1 MLTGSSMVHHV
12 HVTVRGRVQ
21 GVGYRNWTYSQAK
34 LLKLNGWVKNLPE
47 GAVEITLE
55 GPEGPLQSLLT
66 FLKTGPALAK
76 VSSVEA
82 RWTSVPKPQFN
93 EFMIKR

>member
-1 MLTGSSMVHHV
+1 LLTGSSMVHHV